1 MKKFLFLCLMLLLT
15 TTSAY
20 AKNCIAGYDEKGR
33 TLYYDDCVDL
43 IPAQPTNP
51 GTGLQDMATFTGDL
65 AVIPGGGNT
74 NTCSGVS
81 CPSDMALNKDCCCV
95 LK

>member
-1 MKKFLFLCLMLLLT
+1 MKKFLFLCLTLLLA

-20 AKNCIAGYDEKGR
+20 ANNCIAGYDERGR
-33 TLYYDDCVDL
+33 ALYYEDCADL
-43 IPAQPTNP
+43 IPAQPSGPDMSVMAYATE
-51 GTGLQDMATFTGDL
+51 GEGL
-65 AVIPGGGNT
+65 IISGGEDT